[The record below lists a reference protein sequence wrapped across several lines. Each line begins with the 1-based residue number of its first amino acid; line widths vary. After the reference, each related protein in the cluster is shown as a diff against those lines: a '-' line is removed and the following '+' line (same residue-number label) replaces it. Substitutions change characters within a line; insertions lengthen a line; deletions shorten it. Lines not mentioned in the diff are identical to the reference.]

1 MNSVQL
7 KCFLEVAQE
16 LNFARAAEHL
26 HFSQPTVSKQIQTLE
41 AELKV
46 KLFKRS
52 TRSVSLTQAGKM
64 FYPNA
69 RSIYNQEL
77 DAIHNLSS
85 LNMDANQKI
94 HIGTYGMD
102 LFSYMDKIFHSLL
115 REHPDIQPDIVF
127 APYQSLNSSL
137 QSEALDLIL
146 GIKELIL
153 EQSSSVGTY
162 GQLADAPI
170 SYMISDEYSASFS
183 DYFSGESLI
192 TPEIFFSLISDNT
205 RIGRRVTTPVLE
217 YVLKKHLDL
226 YKTAG
231 SFITENVQYCDN
243 IESAFLQVRSG
254 NAFLILGH
262 PVQIH
267 HSGICNLPPDHIP
280 PFSYGYYYNPATKKK
295 ALKLLKQELIQFF
308 ALQNNEDNIKNI

>member
-7 KCFLEVAQE
+7 KCFLEVARE

-85 LNMDANQKI
+85 LNMDADQKI

-102 LFSYMDKIFHSLL
+102 LFSYMDKVFHSLL
-115 REHPDIQPDIVF
+115 MKYPDIQPDIIF
-127 APYQSLNSSL
+127 APYQSLNGSL
-137 QSEALDLIL
+137 QSEALDLII

-162 GQLADAPI
+162 TQLAEAPV
-170 SYMISDEYSASFS
+170 SYIIADEYSDLLKDYTVTGTLIDPEAFFTMISDH
-183 DYFSGESLI
+183 
-192 TPEIFFSLISDNT
+192 T
-205 RIGRRVTTPVLE
+205 RITRRVTTPVLE
-217 YVLKKHLDL
+217 YVLKKQLDL

-231 SFITENVQYCDN
+231 NFITENVQYCDN

-262 PVQIH
+262 PVQMPQ
-267 HSGICNLPPDHIP
+267 SGICNLKIENIK
-280 PFSYGYYYNPATKKK
+280 PFSYGYYYNPANKKK

-308 ALQNNEDNIKNI
+308 RQ

>member
-7 KCFLEVAQE
+7 KCFLEVARE

-77 DAIHNLSS
+77 DAIHNLSR
-85 LNMDANQKI
+85 LNMDTDQKI
-94 HIGTYGMD
+94 HIGSYGMD
-102 LFSYMDKIFHSLL
+102 LFSYMDKIFHTLL
-115 REHPDIQPDIVF
+115 MQYPDLQPDIIF
-127 APYQSLNSSL
+127 APYQSLNNSL

-162 GQLADAPI
+162 NQLADAPV
-170 SYMISDEYSASFS
+170 SYMISEEYSDAFS
-183 DYFSGESLI
+183 ECISKKTFISPEDFFAQIAKFS
-192 TPEIFFSLISDNT
+192 
-205 RIGRRVTTPVLE
+205 RIKRRVTIPVLE
-217 YVLKKHLDL
+217 SVLKRHLDL
-226 YKTAG
+226 YKTADL
-231 SFITENVQYCDN
+231 FIDENVQYCDN
-243 IESAFLQVRSG
+243 IESAFLQVQSG
-254 NAFLILGH
+254 NAFLIFGQPSRIPH
-262 PVQIH
+262 P
-267 HSGICNLPPDHIP
+267 GICILPIENIS
-280 PFSYGYYYNPATKKK
+280 PFSYGYYYNSKNKKK
-295 ALKLLKQELIQFF
+295 SLHLLKQELIHFF
-308 ALQNNEDNIKNI
+308 NNN

>member
-7 KCFLEVAQE
+7 KCFLEVARE

-85 LNMDANQKI
+85 LNMDVDQKI

-102 LFSYMDKIFHSLL
+102 LFVYMDKVFHSLL
-115 REHPDIQPDIVF
+115 MQYPDIQPDIIF
-127 APYQSLNSSL
+127 APYQSLNGSL
-137 QSEALDLIL
+137 QSEALDLII
-146 GIKELIL
+146 GIKELIM
-153 EQSSSVGTY
+153 EQSSSAGTY
-162 GQLADAPI
+162 GQLAEAPV
-170 SYMISDEYSASFS
+170 SYMISDEYSDLFA
-183 DYFSGESLI
+183 DYTSHRSLI
-192 TPEIFFSLISDNT
+192 GPESFFPLISEST
-205 RIGRRVTTPVLE
+205 RINRRVTTPVLE

-243 IESAFLQVRSG
+243 IESAFLQVRAG

-262 PVQIH
+262 PVQLP
-267 HSGICNLPPDHIP
+267 HSGLCNLPIEDIN
-280 PFSYGYYYNPATKKK
+280 PFSYGYYYNPANKKK
-295 ALKLLKQELIQFF
+295 ALKLLKQELVRFF
-308 ALQNNEDNIKNI
+308 GREA

>member
-7 KCFLEVAQE
+7 KCFLEVARE

-85 LNMDANQKI
+85 LNMDADQKI

-102 LFSYMDKIFHSLL
+102 LFSYMDRVFHPLL
-115 REHPDIQPDIVF
+115 MKYPDIQPDIIF
-127 APYQSLNSSL
+127 APYQSLNVSL

-153 EQSSSVGTY
+153 EQSASAGTY
-162 GQLADAPI
+162 TQLAEAPV
-170 SYMISDEYSASFS
+170 SYMIADEYS
-183 DYFSGESLI
+183 DYFKDYTVTGALI
-192 TPEIFFSLISDNT
+192 DPEAFFTMISDHT
-205 RIGRRVTTPVLE
+205 RITRRVTTPVLE

-226 YKTAG
+226 YKMAG
-231 SFITENVQYCDN
+231 NFITENVQYCDN
-243 IESAFLQVRSG
+243 IESAFLQIRSG

-262 PVQIH
+262 PTQMP
-267 HSGICNLPPDHIP
+267 HSGICNLPIDDVH
-280 PFSYGYYYNPATKKK
+280 PFSYGYYYNPANKKK
-295 ALKLLKQELIQFF
+295 ALKLLKQELVHYFRQ
-308 ALQNNEDNIKNI
+308 

>member
-7 KCFLEVAQE
+7 KCFLEVARE

-85 LNMDANQKI
+85 LNMDADQKI

-102 LFSYMDKIFHSLL
+102 LFSYMDKVFHSLL
-115 REHPDIQPDIVF
+115 MKYPDIQPDIIF
-127 APYQSLNSSL
+127 APYQSLNGSL
-137 QSEALDLIL
+137 QSEALDLII

-162 GQLADAPI
+162 TQLAEAPV
-170 SYMISDEYSASFS
+170 SYIIADEYSDLFKDYTVTGTLIDPEAFFTMISDH
-183 DYFSGESLI
+183 
-192 TPEIFFSLISDNT
+192 T
-205 RIGRRVTTPVLE
+205 RITRRVTTPVLE
-217 YVLKKHLDL
+217 YVLKKQLDL

-231 SFITENVQYCDN
+231 NFITENVQYCDN

-262 PVQIH
+262 PVQMPQG
-267 HSGICNLPPDHIP
+267 GICNLKIENIK
-280 PFSYGYYYNPATKKK
+280 PFSYGYYYNPANKKK

-308 ALQNNEDNIKNI
+308 RQ